1 MLRFEAGGRRVRH
14 VAGVARE
21 VSADEVLR
29 EDLLAKRERKNRSDA
44 VDFIDNYR

>member
-1 MLRFEAGGRRVRH
+1 MLQFEARGRRVRH

-29 EDLLAKRERKNRSDA
+29 EDLLAKREKKRSDA
-44 VDFIDNYR
+44 VGRFDR

>member
-29 EDLLAKRERKNRSDA
+29 EDLLAKREREKK
-44 VDFIDNYR
+44 